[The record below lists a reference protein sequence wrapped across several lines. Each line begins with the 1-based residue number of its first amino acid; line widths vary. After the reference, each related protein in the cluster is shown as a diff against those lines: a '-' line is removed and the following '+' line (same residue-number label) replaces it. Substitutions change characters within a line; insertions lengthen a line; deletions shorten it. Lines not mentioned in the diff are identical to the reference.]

1 VREDGRVGEG
11 GEVTFRTTIELG
23 GKTATG
29 FEVPGDV
36 VARLGPGKRHAVR
49 VRVGGHT
56 YRSTVAVMGGRFLL
70 PLSAENRAAAGVAA
84 GDEVDVEL
92 APDLAPRT
100 VDVPEDL
107 AAVLSADSAARA
119 TFDSLAPG
127 QRKEWVRWVTE
138 ARKPETRASRLA
150 QTVEALAAGR
160 RTR

>member
-1 VREDGRVGEG
+1 MHEEQGVSVR
-11 GEVTFRTTIELG
+11 FRTTVELG

-29 FEVPGDV
+29 VEVPADV

-49 VRVGGHT
+49 VSVGVHT

-84 GDEVDVEL
+84 GDEVEVEL

-107 AAVLSADSAARA
+107 AALLSADSAAQA
-119 TFDSLAPG
+119 TYDTLAPG

-138 ARKPETRASRLA
+138 AKKPETRSDRVVK
-150 QTVEALAAGR
+150 TVEALAAGR